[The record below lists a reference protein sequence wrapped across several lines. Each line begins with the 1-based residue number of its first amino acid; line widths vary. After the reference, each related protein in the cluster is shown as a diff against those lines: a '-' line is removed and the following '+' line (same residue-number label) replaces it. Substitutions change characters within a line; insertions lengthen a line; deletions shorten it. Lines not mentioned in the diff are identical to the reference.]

1 MQTVPAGA
9 VAVPTQKASF
19 VAPPAMAQMAMPQ
32 AFPMA
37 AQQPMPPQQ
46 LTKGIP
52 DPQAIESQKRAYTAA
67 LDKQLKEAMDTVTK
81 ETAIEKRMAA
91 FKTEKDIALFELSV
105 DEKLAEQMALVDEQ
119 ATMAQCQLKKALVD
133 RNVQL
138 NTQASGLVAEYK
150 MKSMMEELAKK
161 KAEFERAFVGKEMQL
176 AREFQQEVAK
186 ANTGT
191 AYVVQGQAVPQ
202 YTVPAPATHA

>member
-1 MQTVPAGA
+1 MQGVP
-9 VAVPTQKASF
+9 P
-19 VAPPAMAQMAMPQ
+19 MPQAQ

-52 DPQAIESQKRAYTAA
+52 YPQAIESQKRAYAAA

-81 ETAIEKRMAA
+81 ETAIEKRMTA
-91 FKTEKDIALFELSV
+91 FRTEKDVALFELSV

-138 NTQASGLVAEYK
+138 NSQASGLVAEYK
-150 MKSMMEELAKK
+150 MKSMMDDLAKK
-161 KAEFERAFVGKEMQL
+161 KAEFERAFAGKEMALQ
-176 AREFQQEVAK
+176 REFQQEVAK

-191 AYVVQGQAVPQ
+191 AYVQGHAVPQ
-202 YTVPAPATHA
+202 YTAPAPATHATHVVAAPAAQYVVAAPRAA

>member
-1 MQTVPAGA
+1 MG
-9 VAVPTQKASF
+9 
-19 VAPPAMAQMAMPQ
+19 
-32 AFPMA
+32 MA

-52 DPQAIESQKRAYTAA
+52 DPQAIESQKRAYAAA

-91 FKTEKDIALFELSV
+91 FKTEKDIALYELSV
-105 DEKLAEQMALVDEQ
+105 DEKLAEQM
-119 ATMAQCQLKKALVD
+119 ALVD

-150 MKSMMEELAKK
+150 MKTMMDVLARK
-161 KAEFERAFVGKEMQL
+161 KAEFERAFAGKEMALQ
-176 AREFQQEVAK
+176 REFQQEAAK

-191 AYVVQGQAVPQ
+191 AY
-202 YTVPAPATHA
+202 

>member
-1 MQTVPAGA
+1 MG
-9 VAVPTQKASF
+9 
-19 VAPPAMAQMAMPQ
+19 
-32 AFPMA
+32 
-37 AQQPMPPQQ
+37 
-46 LTKGIP
+46 
-52 DPQAIESQKRAYTAA
+52 
-67 LDKQLKEAMDTVTK
+67 
-81 ETAIEKRMAA
+81 
-91 FKTEKDIALFELSV
+91 ELSV
-105 DEKLAEQMALVDEQ
+105 DEKLAEQMALIDEQ

-138 NTQASGLVAEYK
+138 NSQASGLVAEYK

-161 KAEFERAFVGKEMQL
+161 KAEFEKAFVGKEMQL

-202 YTVPAPATHA
+202 YTAPAPAAHAMHVVTAPAAQYAVAAPRAA